1 MTERIEFTIGCI
13 PPKTTAQ
20 STTRVFKNKYTRKMF
35 IGKTERGATTRNE
48 IIGLLLPFKPELPL
62 QGALKLKIEWVYP
75 YLKSVR
81 KKDKGLK
88 IPCTTRPDCDNLCKF
103 LCDCMTRCG
112 FWIDDAQVSQ
122 LEFYKYYFEK
132 PCIHIEIEKII

>member
-1 MTERIEFTIGCI
+1 MIEFFIDCM

-20 STTRVFKNKYTRKMF
+20 STTRVFKNKYTGKMF
-35 IGKTERGATTRNE
+35 IGKTEKGATTRSE
-48 IIGLLLPFKPELPL
+48 LIGLLYPFRPELPL

-81 KKDKGLK
+81 KRDIGKKL
-88 IPCTTRPDCDNLCKF
+88 PCVTKPDCDNICKF

-112 FWIDDAQVSQ
+112 FWNDDSQVFS
-122 LEFYKYYFEK
+122 LNFDKYYSEK
-132 PCIHIEIEKII
+132 CGIYVKIEENF

>member
-1 MTERIEFTIGCI
+1 MEFFIDCI

-20 STTRVFKNKYTRKMF
+20 STTRVFKNKYTGKMF
-35 IGKTERGATTRNE
+35 IGKTEKGATTRNE
-48 IIGLLLPFKPELPL
+48 IIGLLIPYRPKLPL
-62 QGALKLKIEWVYP
+62 QDALKLKIEWVYP

-81 KKDKGLK
+81 KKDLGKK

-112 FWIDDAQVSQ
+112 YWADDSIVSV
-122 LEFYKYYFEK
+122 LEFSKYYYEK
-132 PCIHIEIEKII
+132 PGIHITIENIL